1 MSSQDED
8 VELIMNNYR
17 KVGDLLSGKVTIGE
31 VRSFMIVVAASLTEA
46 EFGTFFA
53 IVGLMKQL
61 REKKKQLREKETH
74 A

>member
-17 KVGDLLSGKVTIGE
+17 KVSDLLSGKVTIGE
-31 VRSFMIVVAASLTEA
+31 VRSFVIVVVASLTEA

-61 REKKKQLREKETH
+61 REKETH